1 LEGATSLVF
10 LLGKVK
16 RGEEVE
22 IQNKIDLHLFNVF
35 IVFPFYLLLSRN
47 SNEGVVSWDGFLLFC
62 ISYDEI
68 LLFFF
73 LPNNYSLD
81 LGCNFHGFPSMQY

>member
-1 LEGATSLVF
+1 MFVFLKKSKYLSRNGRRIKFSKGSLEGATSLVF

-47 SNEGVVSWDGFLLFC
+47 SN
-62 ISYDEI
+62 
-68 LLFFF
+68 
-73 LPNNYSLD
+73 
-81 LGCNFHGFPSMQY
+81 